1 MRHIPTAKLP
11 ENYLYGQIH
20 RNDLDDDKDRFST
33 SREGIIAEDDKFKQ
47 LLKSLSEIIANVIA
61 DWDSLRRKYHKEGDP
76 ENTSITRKER
86 KAEELY
92 NVVSVEYKI
101 PEDTGK
107 PGLKEKVDQ
116 WVDDLSKDA
125 AYNFSSYADCFI
137 SENLIRKH
145 IEDKKVPLS
154 KEAIE
159 RINDNKSREKL
170 NKNKGNISIDLRKTP
185 IDTSYL
191 SMDDLAN
198 LVDKTKDPI
207 KEAALSRDA
216 SEYKPIRDA
225 LMHTALL
232 TDEAKKKLTT
242 VFSNITSRVR
252 TLLSKE

>member
-1 MRHIPTAKLP
+1 M
-11 ENYLYGQIH
+11 
-20 RNDLDDDKDRFST
+20 
-33 SREGIIAEDDKFKQ
+33 
-47 LLKSLSEIIANVIA
+47 
-61 DWDSLRRKYHKEGDP
+61 
-76 ENTSITRKER
+76 
-86 KAEELY
+86 
-92 NVVSVEYKI
+92 
-101 PEDTGK
+101 
-107 PGLKEKVDQ
+107 
-116 WVDDLSKDA
+116 DDLSKDA

-170 NKNKGNISIDLRKTP
+170 NKKQGNISIDLRKTP

-191 SMDDLAN
+191 SMDDWAT
-198 LVDKTKDPI
+198 LVHKKDPI